1 MFRIRRI
8 FDDLLPRDR
17 EVIRRVQEIL
27 REQFPGARESEYRD
41 IPAKLRNPL
50 KHRFRTILHVAEK
63 RGQVMGFAL
72 MLHVPD
78 LAFSYLDYIS
88 AAPGVT
94 GGGVGAALYARLREE
109 ARFLH
114 CSGIFFE
121 CAPDDPKLCP
131 GQKDDKEHMAANR
144 ARMRFYERFGA
155 RTIVNTAYE
164 TPLKPDD
171 DDCPPC
177 MVFDDL
183 GTGRPLERARAQE
196 IIRAILERKY
206 GKRCPEGYVD
216 MVVESF
222 RDDPVRLRPLRKAPA
237 EPKPAYANA
246 PLIALTVND
255 KHDIH
260 HVHERGYVE
269 SPARV
274 RRIAAEL
281 EKTGLFGVVP
291 VKKHPE
297 RELLAVHD
305 PAMVSYFKRAVA
317 GLPEGKS
324 IYPYVFPIR
333 NAARPPKELPVR
345 AGYYCIDTFTPLNG
359 NAYLAARRAVDC
371 ALTAAER
378 ILDGD
383 RLAYA
388 LVRPPGHH
396 AERRS
401 FGGFCYFNN
410 AAVAANRLSTLGRVA
425 VLDVD
430 YHHGNGTQDIFYERG
445 DVLTVSIHGH
455 PSFAYPYFSGFGSEH
470 GAGPGRGANMNIPL
484 PELVNGEEYRK
495 ALHRALSRVA
505 HFRPT
510 FLVVA
515 LGLDPAKGDPT
526 GTWSLTA
533 QDFEENGKMIGS
545 LGLPT
550 LVVQEGG
557 YRIPSLG
564 QNARRFFLGLR
575 EGAYGRTA
583 QQRRE
588 RALAEGTGEGKTLL
602 Q

>member
-8 FDDLLPRDR
+8 FDDLLPRDQ
-17 EVIRRVQEIL
+17 ETLRRVQSIL
-27 REQFPGARESEYRD
+27 KEQFPGVRESEYKG

-50 KHRFRTILHVAEK
+50 KHRFRTILYVAEK
-63 RGQVMGFAL
+63 RGEVMGFAL
-72 MLHVPD
+72 LLHVPD
-78 LAFSYLDYIS
+78 LAFCYLDYIS

-94 GGGVGAALYARLREE
+94 GGGVGAALYARLRDE

-114 CSGIFFE
+114 STGIFFE
-121 CAPDDPKLCP
+121 CAPDEARLCA
-131 GQKDDKEHMAANR
+131 DKANLPMNR

-155 RTIVNTAYE
+155 RPIVNTAYE
-164 TPLKPDD
+164 TPLQPGD

-183 GTGRPLERARAQE
+183 GSGKPLARDTAREVVRAV
-196 IIRAILERKY
+196 LERKY

-216 MVVESF
+216 MVVNSF
-222 RDDPVRLRPLRKAPA
+222 RDDPVRLRPLDKIPA
-237 EPKPAYANA
+237 EPRIPPVNA

-281 EKTGLFGVVP
+281 EKTGLFGLVP
-291 VKKHPE
+291 VHKYPE
-297 RELLAVHD
+297 RHLLAVHD
-305 PAMVSYFKRAVA
+305 AGMVSYFKRAVA
-317 GLPEGKS
+317 NLPEGKS

-345 AGYYCIDTFTPLNG
+345 AGYYCIDTFTPLNS

-396 AERRS
+396 AERRA

-410 AAVAANRLSTLGRVA
+410 AAVAAHRLSSLGRVA

-430 YHHGNGTQDIFYERG
+430 YHHGNGTQDIFYERA

-470 GAGPGRGANMNIPL
+470 GAGAGVNANLNIPL
-484 PELVNGEEYRK
+484 PEVVDGAAYVK
-495 ALHRALSRVA
+495 ALDRALSRIA
-505 HFRPT
+505 HFKPM

-533 QDFEENGKMIGS
+533 ADFEENGRRIGV

-564 QNARRFFLGLR
+564 LNARRFFLGLR
-575 EGAYGRTA
+575 EGVYGRTA
-583 QQRRE
+583 
-588 RALAEGTGEGKTLL
+588 LGTATLNGKKNGAKG
-602 Q
+602 

>member
-17 EVIRRVQEIL
+17 EAIQRVQEIL
-27 REQFPGARESEYRD
+27 REQFPGVRESEYRD

-50 KHRFRTILHVAEK
+50 KHRFRSILYVAER
-63 RGQVMGFAL
+63 RGEVLGFAL
-72 MLHVPD
+72 LLHVPD
-78 LAFSYLDYIS
+78 LSFAYLDYIS

-109 ARFLH
+109 ARFLR

-121 CAPDDPKLCP
+121 CAPDDPKLCAE
-131 GQKDDKEHMAANR
+131 KENMAANR

-155 RTIVNTAYE
+155 RPIVNTSYE
-164 TPLKPDD
+164 TPLQPDD
-171 DDCPPC
+171 EGCPPC
-177 MVFDDL
+177 LVFDDL
-183 GTGRPLERARAQE
+183 GSGRPLELTRARE
-196 IIRAILERKY
+196 IVRAVLERKY

-216 MVVESF
+216 MIVGSF
-222 RDDPVRLRPLRKAPA
+222 RDDPVRLRPLNKVPA
-237 EPKPAYANA
+237 EPKPAYALA
-246 PLIALTVND
+246 PLVALTVND

-281 EKTGLFGVVP
+281 EKTGLFGLVP

-305 PAMVSYFKRAVA
+305 SGMVSYFKRAVA
-317 GLPEGKS
+317 SLPEGKS

-345 AGYYCIDTFTPLNG
+345 AGYYCIDTFTPLNR
-359 NAYLAARRAVDC
+359 NAWLAARRAVDC
-371 ALTAAER
+371 TLTAADR

-410 AAVAANRLSTLGRVA
+410 AAVAANRLSALGRVA

-470 GAGPGRGANMNIPL
+470 GAGAGRGANLNIPL
-484 PELVNGEEYRK
+484 PEHVGGGEYRK
-495 ALHRALSRVA
+495 ALHRALSRIA

-510 FLVVA
+510 FLVVS

-533 QDFEENGKMIGS
+533 LDFEENGKMIGS

-564 QNARRFFLGLR
+564 QNARRFFIGLR

-583 QQRRE
+583 MKRRGE
-588 RALAEGTGEGKTLL
+588 EGQGPLK
-602 Q
+602 